1 MLFDSLQFAVFF
13 PVVCGLFWT
22 LPERFRWVLLLVSSY
37 YFYMCWRP
45 EYALVLVVITAI
57 DFFVGLSLAKAT
69 QPKARRAILLASL
82 AANLGI
88 LFFFKYYNFAALSI
102 NSLTATAVIPAM
114 GLVLPIGLS
123 FHTFQSMG
131 YTIDVYRRKVEP
143 ERNWGTFATF
153 IVFFPQLVAGPI
165 ERAGDL
171 LPQLRRYQ
179 EFDYGRV
186 TSGLKL
192 MAWGLFKKVVIAD
205 RLARLVDPVYADAEA
220 QSGMMLALATVAFG
234 YQIYCDFS
242 GYSDI
247 AIGAAEVLGVR
258 LMTNFRAPYHA
269 RSIRDFWTRW
279 HISLSTW
286 FRDYVYIPMGGNRVS
301 PGRWAFNILV
311 VFFLSGIWHGANWT
325 FFVWGLYHAVL
336 IIAGRAVQDFTSAVH
351 GLARVKQRRYVPVPV
366 GIVWTFL
373 LVTAG
378 WVFFRAPSI
387 QVAGLIFERIATD
400 WPSYLLP
407 ARLWE
412 QLPLQLSLIGW
423 QPWDTEV
430 ICLAILAL
438 EIGDTV
444 GLRFS
449 IRKWLADRP
458 AAVRWAAY
466 YLLVLA
472 LMVGGQFNGPPFI
485 YFQF

>member
-22 LPERFRWVLLLVSSY
+22 LPERFRWLLLLVSSY

-165 ERAGDL
+165 ERAGEM
-171 LPQLRRYQ
+171 LPQLHHYKNFEYR
-179 EFDYGRV
+179 RV
-186 TSGLKL
+186 TTGLKL
-192 MAWGLFKKVVIAD
+192 MAWGLFKKVVVAD
-205 RLARLVDPVYADAEA
+205 RLGTLVDPIYRDPNIVSAP
-220 QSGMMLALATVAFG
+220 MLVLATVAFG

-242 GYSDI
+242 GYTDI
-247 AIGAAEVLGVR
+247 AIGSAEVLGIR
-258 LMTNFRAPYHA
+258 LTPNFRAPYH
-269 RSIRDFWTRW
+269 SPSLQEFWTRW
-279 HISLSTW
+279 HMSLSTW
-286 FRDYVYIPMGGNRVS
+286 FRDYVYVPLGGNRVS
-301 PGRWAFNILV
+301 SLRWGFNILIL
-311 VFFLSGIWHGANWT
+311 FALSGVWHGANWT
-325 FFVWGLYHAVL
+325 F
-336 IIAGRAVQDFTSAVH
+336 
-351 GLARVKQRRYVPVPV
+351 
-366 GIVWTFL
+366 
-373 LVTAG
+373 
-378 WVFFRAPSI
+378 
-387 QVAGLIFERIATD
+387 
-400 WPSYLLP
+400 
-407 ARLWE
+407 
-412 QLPLQLSLIGW
+412 
-423 QPWDTEV
+423 
-430 ICLAILAL
+430 IL
-438 EIGDTV
+438 
-444 GLRFS
+444 
-449 IRKWLADRP
+449 
-458 AAVRWAAY
+458 
-466 YLLVLA
+466 
-472 LMVGGQFNGPPFI
+472 
-485 YFQF
+485 